1 MIIENLYH
9 TIIDTEKANINI
21 IKQYDGTVNNEAT
34 STSFDITVRL
44 IDFEGNPVIG
54 ESVTVN
60 SDTSGGIAEQKGFF
74 ADNNSDTIT
83 GITNTNGECTF
94 KFTVKY
100 IGNCIFTCNNA
111 SLNVRIFRD
120 TGWIGVSYASGY
132 SNYNTTHPLVY
143 RVRDRIVEI
152 KGMAK
157 KSSAVTPNTT
167 ATTIATIPQMYR
179 PAEGKIVKRL
189 HFAGYNQNNANQIL
203 TEINYAYG
211 IQFQRYGTT
220 ATNTQVPAN
229 TCLNIHLMYS
239 YM

>member
-21 IKQYDGTVNNEAT
+21 VEQYDGTVNNEAT

-60 SDTSGGIAEQKGFF
+60 SSTSGIETEQGYF

-83 GITNTNGECTF
+83 GITNTDGECTF
-94 KFTVKY
+94 KFTVQL

-111 SLNVRIFRD
+111 SLNVRVYRD
-120 TGWIGVSYASGY
+120 TGWVGVSYASGY

-143 RVRDRIVEI
+143 RVRDRFVEI
-152 KGMAK
+152 RGMAK
-157 KSSAVTPNTT
+157 KSSAVTPNMT

-179 PAEGKIVKRL
+179 PTDGRIVKCL
-189 HFAGYNQNNANQIL
+189 HFAGFNQNNANQIL
-203 TEINYAYG
+203 TEINYTYG

-229 TCLNIHLMYS
+229 TCLNV
-239 YM
+239 YMTYTI